1 MYNEISVMYFLHNIS
16 YNMETLNQ
24 LFFSL
29 ARITSESQKLA
40 YPEGKQVS
48 LRIRRSRSH
57 SEICIMGSTC
67 YVCPEDTLSKDG
79 LNLRGHAL
87 SKQLLPPTSG
97 CPKKQCLLLPWL
109 PFPAAPDHEPR
120 KLWATVPALGE
131 KPMVKRST
139 ETGLS
144 HVMSR
149 TTCHFVGHPN
159 YQMTTNIFVNMGH
172 LPPPIIFRGEETCL
186 KASP

>member
-1 MYNEISVMYFLHNIS
+1 MGNDKTTSVTATQKIEPWSLGTCFPSAMGFLIPKAHRNLGESHSSLAPLPGPLCCSFFEVNVQETNIRIARKCTMKFRWCIS

-79 LNLRGHAL
+79 LNLRGRA
-87 SKQLLPPTSG
+87 
-97 CPKKQCLLLPWL
+97 
-109 PFPAAPDHEPR
+109 
-120 KLWATVPALGE
+120 
-131 KPMVKRST
+131 
-139 ETGLS
+139 
-144 HVMSR
+144 
-149 TTCHFVGHPN
+149 
-159 YQMTTNIFVNMGH
+159 
-172 LPPPIIFRGEETCL
+172 
-186 KASP
+186 